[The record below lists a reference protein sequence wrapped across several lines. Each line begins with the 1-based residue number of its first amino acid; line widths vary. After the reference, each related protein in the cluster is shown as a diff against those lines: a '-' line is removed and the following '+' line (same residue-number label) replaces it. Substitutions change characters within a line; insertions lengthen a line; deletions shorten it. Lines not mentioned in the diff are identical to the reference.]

1 MTSRV
6 STEKPVRVLFV
17 CLGNICRSPTAE
29 AVFKRQ
35 VEQAGWQS
43 LIQADSAGTAA
54 WHEGKAPDARSQQ
67 HARVRGYDLS
77 ALRARQVKVEDFAD
91 FDHIIA
97 MDAANLADVKDLR
110 LQAGESAKARLS
122 LLLDHHPDLQGG
134 DVPDP
139 YYGGAEG
146 FEQVLDQ
153 VETACTQLLRSLLKT
168 QGVFG
173 CGC

>member
-1 MTSRV
+1 MTV
-6 STEKPVRVLFV
+6 SVKTEQPIRVLFV
-17 CLGNICRSPTAE
+17 CLGNIYRSPTAE
-29 AVFKRQ
+29 AVFRQ
-35 VEQAGWQS
+35 QVQQAGWQAM
-43 LIQADSAGTAA
+43 IEADSAGTAA

-77 ALRARQVKVEDFAD
+77 ALRARQVKMADFVN

-97 MDAANLADVKDLR
+97 MDAANYAELEHLR
-110 LQAGESAKARLS
+110 LAAGDAAKARLS
-122 LLLDHHPDLQGG
+122 LLLDHHPELRGG

-139 YYGGAEG
+139 YYGGADG